1 MQSTST
7 PAAPSALS
15 GLRVIDITHHISGP
29 TCTMLLG
36 DYGAE
41 VLKIEPLDG
50 EPLREG
56 NVVNTGGQRSSFLA
70 VNRNKQSLTIN
81 LANEEGRRIVHDM
94 VRASD
99 VFVEN
104 FRPGVT
110 ARLKMD
116 YDTLSAINPR
126 LIYCSITGFGGEGP
140 YSHRPALDLVGQAMG
155 GLMSITGEAGAEPL
169 ACGAPV
175 ADHLSGLHGLIGIL
189 LALQARERTGR
200 GQRVEANMLNAMAS
214 LMSLRLQQFWATGE
228 ELKPIGSRH
237 PQNTPWGIFHS
248 GDGKR
253 FVVAVSTRV
262 LWERFCQALERTD
275 LTDHPDY
282 ASNVGRRDN
291 RAALEAELERW
302 FATRPL
308 QHWVDRLVSAGVP
321 CSPVN
326 SMGDMLR
333 DEQIRANGIIAEQPL
348 VEGGSTPAVGPPVKL
363 GETPGKIRS
372 ASPSCGADTER
383 VLRGFG
389 YSEEQVQAF
398 AAAGAI
404 RLP

>member
-1 MQSTST
+1 MQSPST
-7 PAAPSALS
+7 AAGPSALS
-15 GLRVIDITHHISGP
+15 GIRVIDITHHISGP

-81 LANEEGRRIVHDM
+81 LANEEGRRIVHEM
-94 VRASD
+94 VKASD

-110 ARLKMD
+110 ERLKMD
-116 YDTLSAINPR
+116 YETLSAINPR
-126 LIYCSITGFGGEGP
+126 IIYCSITGFGGEGP

-155 GLMSITGEAGAEPL
+155 GLMSITGEQGAEPL

-175 ADHLSGLHGLIGIL
+175 ADHLSGLHGLVGIL

-262 LWERFCQALERTD
+262 LWERFCQAVERTD

-291 RAALEAELERW
+291 RPALEAELERW
-302 FATRPL
+302 FAARPL
-308 QHWVDRLVSAGVP
+308 EHWITSLVAAGVP
-321 CSPVN
+321 CAPVH
-326 SMGDMLR
+326 SMGDMVR
-333 DEQIRANGIIAEQPL
+333 DEQIRANGILTEQPL
-348 VEGGSTPAVGPPVKL
+348 AEGGSTPAVGPPVKL
-363 GETPGKIRS
+363 SETPGQIRS
-372 ASPSCGADTER
+372 ASPSTGADTAS

-389 YSEEQVQAF
+389 YTEEQLQGLV
-398 AAAGAI
+398 AAGAI
-404 RLP
+404 RLR

>member
-1 MQSTST
+1 MDT
-7 PAAPSALS
+7 PSALS
-15 GLRVIDITHHISGP
+15 GVRVIDLTHHISGP

-81 LANEEGRRIVHDM
+81 LASEEGRRIVHDM
-94 VRASD
+94 VKKSD

-104 FRPGVT
+104 FRPGVCE
-110 ARLKMD
+110 RLKMD
-116 YDTLSAINPR
+116 YATLAAINPR
-126 LIYCSITGFGGEGP
+126 IIYCSITGFGSEGP
-140 YSHRPALDLVGQAMG
+140 YSSRPALDLVGQAMG
-155 GLMSITGEAGAEPL
+155 GLMAITGEEGAEPL

-175 ADHLSGLHGLIGIL
+175 ADHLSGLHGLVGIL

-214 LMSLRLQQFWATGE
+214 LMSLRLQQYWATGE
-228 ELKPIGSRH
+228 ELVPIGSRH
-237 PQNTPWGIFHS
+237 PQNTPWGIYHS

-262 LWERFCQALERTD
+262 LWERFCQAVERTD
-275 LTDHPDY
+275 LTDHADY
-282 ASNVGRRDN
+282 ATNVGRRNN

-302 FATRPL
+302 FANHPM
-308 QHWVDRLVSAGVP
+308 QHWLDRLVAAGVP
-321 CSPVN
+321 CAPVQ
-326 SMGDMLR
+326 SMGDMVE
-333 DEQIRANGIIAEQPL
+333 DAQIKSNGILTEQPL
-348 VEGGSTPAVGPPVKL
+348 VEGGTTPVVGPPVKL
-363 GETPGKIRS
+363 SATPGRIRS
-372 ASPSCGADTER
+372 PSPSCGADTAR

-389 YSEEQVQAF
+389 YSEEQLQAF
-398 AAAGAI
+398 AKAGAI
-404 RLP
+404 RLPGN

>member
-1 MQSTST
+1 MH
-7 PAAPSALS
+7 ALS
-15 GLRVIDITHHISGP
+15 GIRVIDLTHHISGP

-41 VLKIEPLDG
+41 VFKIEPLDG

-81 LANEEGRRIVHDM
+81 LASEEGRRIVQDM
-94 VRASD
+94 VKASD

-104 FRPGVT
+104 FRPGVA

-116 YDTLSAINPR
+116 YETLSAINPR

-140 YSHRPALDLVGQAMG
+140 YSHRPALDLIGQAVG

-175 ADHLSGLHGLIGIL
+175 ADHLSGLHGLVGIL

-214 LMSLRLQQFWATGE
+214 LMSLRLQQYWATGE
-228 ELKPIGSRH
+228 ALKPIGSHH

-275 LTDHPDY
+275 LVDHPDY
-282 ASNVGRRDN
+282 GTNIARRDN

-302 FATRPL
+302 FATLPL
-308 QHWVDRLVSAGVP
+308 QHWIDRLADAGVP
-321 CSPVN
+321 CAPVN
-326 SMGDMLR
+326 SMGDMVG
-333 DEQIRANGIIAEQPL
+333 DAQIRANGILVEQPL
-348 VEGGSTPAVGPPVKL
+348 VEGGSTQTVGPPVKL
-363 GETPGKIRS
+363 SETPGSIRS
-372 ASPSCGADTER
+372 PSPSCGADTGR
-383 VLRGFG
+383 VLRSFG
-389 YSEEQVQAF
+389 YSDAQLQAL